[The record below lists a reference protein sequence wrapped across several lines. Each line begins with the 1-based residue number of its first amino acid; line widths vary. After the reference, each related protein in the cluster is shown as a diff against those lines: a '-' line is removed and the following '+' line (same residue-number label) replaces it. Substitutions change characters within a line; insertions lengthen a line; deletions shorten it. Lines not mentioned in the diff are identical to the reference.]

1 MATHALGPGIDKRS
15 IPRRF
20 LMPGLFLLGTV
31 IYGTIG
37 YTLIIP
43 RADLVDGLY
52 WTVLTLGG
60 VGYRDTTALGTA
72 HEAFSISLV
81 VLLFVS
87 VALFIM
93 VGTQL
98 AASGD
103 LSRRTRRRRVSKELD
118 ALHGHVIVCGYGRV
132 GRASVLRLLDE
143 GREFAVIDNDPRHEE
158 ELIDLGVP
166 HIISAPEHES
176 VLRRVGIERAS
187 ALICAVDSDAINVYI
202 TLAGRSMCPGLTIVA
217 RAADSETIDVLKRAG
232 ADSVVSPYIVSGGQ
246 MAELAEQA
254 HTPA

>member
-1 MATHALGPGIDKRS
+1 M
-15 IPRRF
+15 
-20 LMPGLFLLGTV
+20 
-31 IYGTIG
+31 
-37 YTLIIP
+37 
-43 RADLVDGLY
+43 
-52 WTVLTLGG
+52 
-60 VGYRDTTALGTA
+60 
-72 HEAFSISLV
+72 
-81 VLLFVS
+81 
-87 VALFIM
+87 
-93 VGTQL
+93 
-98 AASGD
+98 
-103 LSRRTRRRRVSKELD
+103 SKELD

-143 GREFAVIDNDPRHEE
+143 GRDFVVIDNDPRHEE

-166 HIISAPEHES
+166 HIISASEHES

-202 TLAGRSMCPGLTIVA
+202 TLAGRSLCPGLTIVA

-246 MAELAEQA
+246 MADLAGQS